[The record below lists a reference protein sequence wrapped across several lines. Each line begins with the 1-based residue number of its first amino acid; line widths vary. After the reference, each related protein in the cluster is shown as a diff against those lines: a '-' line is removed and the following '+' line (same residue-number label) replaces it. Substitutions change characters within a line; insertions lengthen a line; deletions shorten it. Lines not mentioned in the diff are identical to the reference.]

1 MPDPSVKHEEE
12 GIESQ
17 LIAHSSSRVVALQE
31 RVDRLEVAIARLPR
45 YMLVL
50 GTDVTASCFEGLLD
64 LLLSHRIG
72 SALGED
78 DGVRLV
84 GEIVEILLVLEIRDH
99 LPLAR
104 CARCSHGIEL
114 MD

>member
-1 MPDPSVKHEEE
+1 MPDPSIKHEEE

-17 LIAHSSSRVVALQE
+17 LIAHGSSRVVALQE

-64 LLLSHRIG
+64 LLLKHFSLFGRK
-72 SALGED
+72 SE
-78 DGVRLV
+78 
-84 GEIVEILLVLEIRDH
+84 
-99 LPLAR
+99 
-104 CARCSHGIEL
+104 
-114 MD
+114 

>member
-17 LIAHSSSRVVALQE
+17 LIAHGSSRVVALQE
-31 RVDRLEVAIARLPR
+31 RVDRLKVAIARLPR
-45 YMLVL
+45 CMLVR
-50 GTDVTASCFEGLLD
+50 GADMTASCFEGLLD
-64 LLLSHRIG
+64 LLLSHRVG

-84 GEIVEILLVLEIRDH
+84 DEIIEILLVREIRDH

-104 CARCSHGIEL
+104 CARCRHGIEP

>member
-17 LIAHSSSRVVALQE
+17 LIAHGSSRVVALQE

-45 YMLVL
+45 YMFVL

-64 LLLSHRIG
+64 LLLSHRVG
-72 SALGED
+72 SALGGDRE
-78 DGVRLV
+78 L
-84 GEIVEILLVLEIRDH
+84 RDSGCESANLGLGLGSIGASGFLDAPGQAPH
-99 LPLAR
+99 P
-104 CARCSHGIEL
+104 
-114 MD
+114 